1 MPNLNN
7 MFKSPKRNKSPA
19 KKPVRKI
26 APRTKPAR
34 KIAPKSKPVR
44 KIAPKSKP
52 ARKIAPRVQKPAS
65 PVFSLL
71 GSPVQNGRASPTF
84 SLLGSPPKNGG
95 ASPAFSLASLGNIGN
110 EPLATPD
117 RKFAN
122 KYWGENSG
130 ERDKRGRNIYIG
142 SRGGRYVISSIGKRV
157 PYVHDKVK
165 AKANK
170 DELHPTGQVD
180 KKGQKIYRGKKGG
193 LFVIDSSSGKKK
205 NPLRPFRNA

>member
-1 MPNLNN
+1 MSNSNNNMPNLNN
-7 MFKSPKRNKSPA
+7 MFKSPKGKKSPV
-19 KKPVRKI
+19 KKPVRKV
-26 APRTKPAR
+26 APRTKPA
-34 KIAPKSKPVR
+34 R

-71 GSPVQNGRASPTF
+71 GSPVQ
-84 SLLGSPPKNGG
+84 NGG

-130 ERDKRGRNIYIG
+130 ERDKRGRIIYIG

-180 KKGQKIYRGKKGG
+180 KKGQKIYQGRRGG